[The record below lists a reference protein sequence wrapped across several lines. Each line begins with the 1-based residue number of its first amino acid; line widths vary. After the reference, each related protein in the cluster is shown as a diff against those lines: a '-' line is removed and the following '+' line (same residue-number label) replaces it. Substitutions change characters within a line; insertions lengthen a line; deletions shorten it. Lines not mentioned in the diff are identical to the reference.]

1 MRFTKTLKSR
11 KGKEI
16 RQSESLKEIFEKNKA
31 KFAYLFGSYG
41 KGKSS
46 EFSDIDI
53 AVMFKKGVEKEK
65 ILDSLRIDLI
75 KFLDEEGIDLVDFE
89 EAPPKLQ
96 YKIIEEGKIIYGK
109 PDKKLEND
117 VRKKYFDFRPVE
129 KLWFKKMRERIEN
142 DRYGH

>member
-1 MRFTKTLKSR
+1 MRFTKTLKNR
-11 KGKEI
+11 EGKEI
-16 RQSESLKEIFEKNKA
+16 RQSEGLKEIFEKNKV

-46 EFSDIDI
+46 KFSDVDV

-75 KFLDEEGIDLVDFE
+75 KFLGEEAIDLVDFE